1 MGHQEFSK
9 KQIKELLDSER
20 QAQQE
25 AMKEALQLERTVR
38 AHDMQELQATMSKQI
53 HESVSRE
60 SRVRS
65 TQLEEFLERL
75 ELDTFNSRF
84 TEIISSQEQLTV
96 SCEAW
101 KQPFEELKIMTGGWK
116 LSLEEA
122 IEEALQLERT
132 ARANDFQEH
141 HGTMSRQIHES
152 VSGES
157 CVRSTQLEELKEAL
171 QLERAAR
178 ANDFQEHQ
186 GTMSRQIHESVSGE
200 SCVRSRQL
208 EELKALHLEH
218 TASEAWKQP
227 FEELKIMIDGW
238 KLSLEELEIVA
249 NGWKQ
254 PFDEMKTTV
263 GKLIDES
270 LHRVLYQKLSQ
281 GDLINLFSNR
291 PLLPALRPSGD
302 APTAP

>member
-1 MGHQEFSK
+1 M
-9 KQIKELLDSER
+9 
-20 QAQQE
+20 
-25 AMKEALQLERTVR
+25 
-38 AHDMQELQATMSKQI
+38 
-53 HESVSRE
+53 
-60 SRVRS
+60 
-65 TQLEEFLERL
+65 ERL
-75 ELDTFNSRF
+75 ELDAFNTRF
-84 TEIISSQEQLTV
+84 TEIISSHEQLAAL
-96 SCEAW
+96 CGAW
-101 KQPFEELKIMTGGWK
+101 EQPFEELKTMTGGWK

-141 HGTMSRQIHES
+141 QGTMSREIHES

-178 ANDFQEHQ
+178 ANDFQEHH

-200 SCVRSRQL
+200 SSVRSTQL
-208 EELKALHLEH
+208 EELK
-218 TASEAWKQP
+218 
-227 FEELKIMIDGW
+227 IMADGW
-238 KLSLEELEIVA
+238 KLSLEQLEIEA

-254 PFDEMKTTV
+254 PFDELKTTV
-263 GKLIDES
+263 GKLTDES

-281 GDLINLFSNR
+281 DDLVNLFSNR
-291 PLLPALRPSGD
+291 PLLPALHSSGD